1 MLLAER
7 ERENHLVC
15 VCKKRRVCDTPYDG
29 SYSRGRSFCLDT
41 RGLSASSA
49 AVFIYFSFV
58 FLGGHAGNPRPT
70 VAKRNSWTAAV
81 KRGSP
86 QILMRQLE
94 PPPCQRR
101 RFLPF
106 GGGYERFWLWWM
118 SRGERA
124 TPRVPPEDMGAAST
138 PSDAVLAPRGP
149 SRSYPKND
157 DNVYWLSI
165 FIFGS
170 CTNLGGRCTER
181 STSFLFLF
189 QAGSCIYFL
198 RFWPVSCLLVL
209 EKL

>member
-1 MLLAER
+1 
-7 ERENHLVC
+7 
-15 VCKKRRVCDTPYDG
+15 
-29 SYSRGRSFCLDT
+29 
-41 RGLSASSA
+41 
-49 AVFIYFSFV
+49 
-58 FLGGHAGNPRPT
+58 
-70 VAKRNSWTAAV
+70 
-81 KRGSP
+81 
-86 QILMRQLE
+86 MRQLE

-181 STSFLFLF
+181 PTSFLFSSFSSRILCIFSPFLASFLF
-189 QAGSCIYFL
+189 ACFGKALINGL
-198 RFWPVSCLLVL
+198 RFVVVVRLFVYILGGLPASAAWPAAETGDRISPSNTTSLAPNWIH
-209 EKL
+209 